1 MYLIQISQR
10 SEGRGIRKQFTFLK
24 YLYVCFI
31 AYERI
36 IKHFLYNNDVVILL
50 ARLRRPPAAFLLNR
64 AITGPAASTKTFT
77 QTSRSYMQSFI
88 KIGVLVQ
95 EKSAVKKMTLCNFN
109 KDVISLLDNYQFS
122 FLLFVE
128 VHAKIAFQYCYCM
141 SMSR

>member
-88 KIGVLVQ
+88 KIHGAVL
-95 EKSAVKKMTLCNFN
+95 EKNCNKIMTLCNFN
-109 KDVISLLDNYQFS
+109 KDAFGYCDN
-122 FLLFVE
+122 E
-128 VHAKIAFQYCYCM
+128 I
-141 SMSR
+141 